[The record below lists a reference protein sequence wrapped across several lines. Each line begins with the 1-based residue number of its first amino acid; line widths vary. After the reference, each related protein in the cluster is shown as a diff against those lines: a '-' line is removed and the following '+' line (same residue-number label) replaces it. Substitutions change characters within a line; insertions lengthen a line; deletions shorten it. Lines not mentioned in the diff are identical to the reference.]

1 MNRLQENGTG
11 QRVGI
16 QKRSLDTLSLF
27 ELSSFQW
34 VTKCEMQML
43 QIGHLEGEWRL
54 IRILWRHTA
63 RSPQLEGRKILA
75 QDC

>member
-11 QRVGI
+11 QSVGI

-27 ELSSFQW
+27 EHSSFQW

-43 QIGHLEGEWRL
+43 QVGHLEGEWHL
-54 IRILWRHTA
+54 IRIRWRHTA
-63 RSPQLEGRKILA
+63 RSPQQEGHKILV
-75 QDC
+75 QDG